1 LTEYEIDEAMDTF
14 IAEHQLDQCQY
25 WTPRWI
31 CDNAELWPAEAIPRI
46 HNKWHQFPDK
56 NQPRYG
62 IIWEA
67 QHWMA
72 FTAQQRGDHLAI
84 ALYDGTHR
92 AVTAYIDIFF
102 NRVRQALSCSTYS
115 ITVLSHIQQPHGQHC
130 GAIALLHLWAQFAP
144 DIPLT
149 AQHALSL
156 YRHITGHRPDEAQHS
171 LPTSTLTWSL
181 SGAGPDIAQQLSK
194 LLEDK
199 GVPPSAKSDRAHQL
213 ISRIGADNTARI
225 LSGRNSWRNDVI
237 SSMVAIATPWASAS
251 TCVKLICG
259 TGCPL
264 ESWKCLGSR
273 TSCVGSS
280 LVCSAALVVAF
291 LFLACG
297 MATPCL
303 VAALMV
309 MYCCFSSSVR
319 IRMLTSGLLAAAL
332 RNNIS
337 AQALSIL
344 LLDQPSDDI
353 LAASGLEKIRFPALY
368 TVTNEQIL
376 VFGAIL
382 NLGDLPIKRATH
394 GPSSTPSTVTTAI
407 IKFFVYKEQLN
418 QSWADFV
425 SAPVRALINLNKAR
439 YGVRVRKAD
448 EAKAWALL
456 RPDTNFVDIQVQR
469 IFEIGPIPHGT
480 QKRQIET
487 ILKDWG
493 WAGKV
498 LQPGRGTP
506 HSMTWYIGATDEP
519 PMRVMQAFKQD
530 VLINQIKQTDLGT
543 PPPKV
548 YTATRTQKHLRSTAS
563 NTSDPWLNAT
573 QDPWANYKST
583 AAPSASSGT
592 DTKKHY
598 HQLQEAI
605 QKDIAAVVRQELA
618 EQQSSEDA
626 TMSSTQTGRLEQLE
640 STLQELSSQNK
651 ALKGWLHETQTKLGQ
666 HDMQMTQLKAD
677 LQHTND
683 HMQSQFNSMKCEISA
698 NFDN

>member
-1 LTEYEIDEAMDTF
+1 MRPMGLPPHPALSPQQSSSSLFTKNSSTKAGLTSFQHLSGHSSTCTPYLASAMAQAAGQ
-14 IAEHQLDQCQY
+14 IVRRHMRM
-25 WTPRWI
+25 WTPPSTPSFLKFGGSI
-31 CDNAELWPAEAIPRI
+31 GL
-46 HNKWHQFPDK
+46 
-56 NQPRYG
+56 
-62 IIWEA
+62 
-67 QHWMA
+67 
-72 FTAQQRGDHLAI
+72 AQQAR
-84 ALYDGTHR
+84 R
-92 AVTAYIDIFF
+92 RVDIYTVHI
-102 NRVRQALSCSTYS
+102 RV
-115 ITVLSHIQQPHGQHC
+115 
-130 GAIALLHLWAQFAP
+130 
-144 DIPLT
+144 
-149 AQHALSL
+149 
-156 YRHITGHRPDEAQHS
+156 PDEAVKELVSNNPPGVYCDPRTEDIRQPHPAYTVIWLPKLDHTAAEFKCRTCTHS
-171 LPTSTLTWSL
+171 L
-181 SGAGPDIAQQLSK
+181 
-194 LLEDK
+194 
-199 GVPPSAKSDRAHQL
+199 
-213 ISRIGADNTARI
+213 
-225 LSGRNSWRNDVI
+225 
-237 SSMVAIATPWASAS
+237 
-251 TCVKLICG
+251 
-259 TGCPL
+259 
-264 ESWKCLGSR
+264 
-273 TSCVGSS
+273 S
-280 LVCSAALVVAF
+280 LV
-291 LFLACG
+291 
-297 MATPCL
+297 
-303 VAALMV
+303 
-309 MYCCFSSSVR
+309 R
-319 IRMLTSGLLAAAL
+319 
-332 RNNIS
+332 
-337 AQALSIL
+337 
-344 LLDQPSDDI
+344 
-353 LAASGLEKIRFPALY
+353 
-368 TVTNEQIL
+368 
-376 VFGAIL
+376 
-382 NLGDLPIKRATH
+382 
-394 GPSSTPSTVTTAI
+394 
-407 IKFFVYKEQLN
+407 
-418 QSWADFV
+418 
-425 SAPVRALINLNKAR
+425 NKAR